1 MSLIINDVPID
12 CINQAAVVYNVPA
25 TMIISVLKT
34 EGGRNG
40 MASLNKDGTYDY
52 GPMQV
57 NSCWLKKIAKYGITQ
72 QKLQYD
78 PCINVAV
85 GTWILALSIADG
97 KDVWHGVGI
106 YHSHTYSLNQRYKQK
121 VQYFHKWLM
130 DIIKA

>member
-97 KDVWHGVGI
+97 RDVWHGVGI
-106 YHSHTYSLNQRYKQK
+106 YHSHTDSLNQRYKQK